1 MAPFLK
7 KIEIF
12 FKIGLTKGGKGD
24 IIIKLSRKAD
34 GNAEESGKR
43 FEKSLDKRET
53 M

>member
-1 MAPFLK
+1 MK

-12 FKIGLTKGGKGD
+12 FKKGLTKGGKGD

-34 GNAEESGKR
+34 GNAEKSEKR